1 MGKSRKAFSLI
12 ELLVIVAILAALIGI
27 LVPTLGA
34 VRAQGRDVRCLTNL
48 RSIGAAWRLYA
59 TDHNDRT
66 PALGVP
72 WSESPNWAIVVIEYS
87 GRAISNASE
96 LPTGGDSV
104 LVCPSTERKHANVE
118 MTRTYGTNVTGY
130 AGADGD
136 RGDFDESPTFA
147 RFSGVRF
154 PGRTPMVLDSA
165 AIAPGPNLPPP
176 TRTAS
181 VIDFR
186 EPSHIEERI
195 GRVHGGPE
203 WKGGFQVGFYDGSA
217 TRHDDVE
224 ADWATPINE

>member
-1 MGKSRKAFSLI
+1 MRKSRHAFSLI

-27 LVPTLGA
+27 LIPTLGA

-59 TDHNDRT
+59 ADNDDRT

-72 WSESPNWAIVVIEYS
+72 WSESPNWAMVVAEYS
-87 GRAISNASE
+87 GIQATSAAE
-96 LPTGGDSV
+96 LPSGESSV
-104 LVCPSTERKHANVE
+104 LVCPATQRKHASVA
-118 MTRTYGTNVTGY
+118 MTRTYGSNVTGF
-130 AGADGD
+130 AGAEGD
-136 RGDFDESPTFA
+136 RGDFDAAPTFA
-147 RFSGVRF
+147 RFGRVRF

-186 EPSHIEERI
+186 EPSHVEERI
-195 GRVHGGPE
+195 GRVHDVGDSE
-203 WKGGFQVGFYDGSA
+203 GGFQASFYDGSA
-217 TRHDDVE
+217 AAHGEIDPSWT
-224 ADWATPINE
+224 APINE

>member
-12 ELLVIVAILAALIGI
+12 ELLVIIAILAALLVI
-27 LVPTLGA
+27 LIPTLGS
-34 VRAQGRDVRCLTNL
+34 VRAKGRDVRCLTNL

-59 TDHNDRT
+59 ADNDDRT

-72 WSESPNWAIVVIEYS
+72 WSESPNWAIVVAQYS
-87 GRAISNASE
+87 GLDVTTAAQ
-96 LPTGGDSV
+96 LPSGESSV
-104 LVCPSTERKHANVE
+104 LVCPTTQRQHADVR
-118 MTRTYGTNVTGY
+118 MTRTYGANVTGFS
-130 AGADGD
+130 GAEGD
-136 RGDFDESPTFA
+136 RGDFDEQPTFA
-147 RFSGVRF
+147 RFERVRF

-186 EPSHIEERI
+186 EPAHVEERI

-203 WKGGFQVGFYDGSA
+203 WMVGFHVGFYDGS
-217 TRHDDVE
+217 TNRRSEVE
-224 ADWATPINE
+224 TGWATPINE